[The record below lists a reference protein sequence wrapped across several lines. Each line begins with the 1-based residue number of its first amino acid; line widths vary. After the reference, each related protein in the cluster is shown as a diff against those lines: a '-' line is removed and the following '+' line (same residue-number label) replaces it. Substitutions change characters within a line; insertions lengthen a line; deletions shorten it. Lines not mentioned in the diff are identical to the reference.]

1 MTYDEGGFIYHDFLY
16 MVGVRAEMPL
26 LGRPLSVSF
35 VSLRDLEY
43 LWGSRLTGLG
53 ERSNNTTRDYSAA
66 VSCHEHELYAAASM
80 GLVTGHHLIFLV
92 YEGI

>member
-1 MTYDEGGFIYHDFLY
+1 MMKEDLYHDFLY
-16 MVGVRAEMPL
+16 MVGVGAEMPL
-26 LGRPLSVSF
+26 LGRLLSVSF

-43 LWGSRLTGLG
+43 LWGRQLIGLG
-53 ERSNNTTRDYSAA
+53 ERSNNTIRDYSAA
-66 VSCHEHELYAAASM
+66 VSCHERELYATASM